1 MKKTVYI
8 LISVLVLAVMP
19 SFAYG
24 QDFSFSLLSSAA
36 REDNA
41 DVIFL
46 SPESISVA
54 LAMTANG
61 ANGITQEEILKTTG
75 TGNTDIKSVNKFYR
89 KQLEYLCQEKE
100 GIILDIANSIW
111 ISDRWKMKRPTAKT
125 IQKNYGA
132 SVSSLDFGLPSS
144 VSVINGWCAE
154 NTEGRI
160 KEIIDNISPADMMY
174 LINAIYFKG
183 LWSEPFNPSSS
194 STDIFHGTSGDAE
207 TKFMYRKGN
216 YRFFSDG
223 KVSVLELGYGDGSM
237 AMDIILPAEGTDIV
251 QFAEQFNSLEYKKII
266 GNMETTEV
274 KARIPAFKAEYETN
288 LNTVLKTLGMKTAFT
303 SAADFSNFSRI
314 PMSVSKVI
322 HKTYIE
328 VNEEGSEAAAVTAV
342 GIMRTSL
349 GPEPPAF
356 TADRPFIFT
365 IRDTGNGTILF
376 CGMVRNL

>member
-1 MKKTVYI
+1 MRKTVYT
-8 LISVLVLAVMP
+8 LMSVLA
-19 SFAYG
+19 FASTTSYTYG
-24 QDFSFSLLSSAA
+24 QDFSFSLLSSVA

-41 DVIFL
+41 NVIFL
-46 SPESISVA
+46 SPESVSVA

-61 ANGITQEEILKTTG
+61 ANGITREEILKTTG
-75 TGNTDIKSVNKFYR
+75 TGNTDMKSVNKFYR
-89 KQLEYLCQEKE
+89 NELEHLCQERE
-100 GIILDIANSIW
+100 GITLDIANSIW
-111 ISDRWKMKRPTAKT
+111 ISDRWKMKKPTAKT

-132 SVSSLDFGLPSS
+132 SVSSLDFGSPSS
-144 VSVINGWCAE
+144 VSVINGWCAA

-160 KEIIDNISPADMMY
+160 EEIIDNISPADMIY

-183 LWSEPFNPSSS
+183 LWSEPFSPSSS
-194 STDIFHGTSGDAE
+194 ATGIFHGTSNDSE
-207 TKFMYRKGN
+207 TRFMYRKGN
-216 YRFFSDG
+216 YRFFNDRN
-223 KVSVLELGYGDGSM
+223 VSVLELTYGDGSM
-237 AMDIILPAEGTDIV
+237 AMDIILPAEGSDIM
-251 QFAEQFNSLEYKKII
+251 QFADQFSSIEYRKIL

-274 KARIPAFKAEYETN
+274 KVRIPAFKAEYETN
-288 LNTVLKTLGMKTAFT
+288 LNTVLKAMGMKTAFT

-314 PMSVSKVI
+314 PLEVSKVI
-322 HKTYIE
+322 HKTFIE

-365 IRDTGNGTILF
+365 IRDTESGAILF